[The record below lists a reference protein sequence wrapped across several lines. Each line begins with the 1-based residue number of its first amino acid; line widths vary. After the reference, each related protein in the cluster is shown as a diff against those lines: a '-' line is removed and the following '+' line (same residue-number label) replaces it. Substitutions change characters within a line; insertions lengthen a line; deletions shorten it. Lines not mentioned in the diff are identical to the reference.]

1 MGIDL
6 SRCMNIEQVV
16 QLVFYLILC
25 VFTKKKYGAV
35 QSCCLDKCSKS
46 GGLCFPS
53 PPARANLAT
62 AGRKIEEKWLLDTQ
76 LIIEDKI
83 YESVFSSLQQVLP
96 ILEAA
101 GCGRWFAAMLMAGH
115 ISAYQHKLKV
125 FIATIAFRPQW
136 FFSIMYLSKK
146 IGGQLT
152 QSQSNKLQ
160 YNIIGM
166 QAKRTRR

>member
-1 MGIDL
+1 
-6 SRCMNIEQVV
+6 MNIEQVV

-83 YESVFSSLQQVLP
+83 YESVFLLYRSSYLYLKLLAVADGLQR
-96 ILEAA
+96 
-101 GCGRWFAAMLMAGH
+101 C
-115 ISAYQHKLKV
+115 
-125 FIATIAFRPQW
+125 
-136 FFSIMYLSKK
+136 
-146 IGGQLT
+146 
-152 QSQSNKLQ
+152 
-160 YNIIGM
+160 
-166 QAKRTRR
+166 